1 MDPAQRTYHWK
12 PNDTLYFH
20 KKVNERNPTIPS
32 YNEPYYQYRET
43 KLEHVPK
50 PRNNPTWTSSVFSC
64 SSNNPPPP
72 SETQSQKSGVNPPPR
87 QGQTSYQRTF
97 AKEGYPTYSAKKE
110 IPLSPTKLGKN
121 Y

>member
-1 MDPAQRTYHWK
+1 M
-12 PNDTLYFH
+12 
-20 KKVNERNPTIPS
+20 NERNPTVPS

-50 PRNNPTWTSSVFSC
+50 TRVNPTWTSSVFA
-64 SSNNPPPP
+64 SSVNMPPN
-72 SETQSQKSGVNPPPR
+72 EAQSQKSGVNLPPR
-87 QGQTSYQRTF
+87 QGQTSYQRTY

>member
-1 MDPAQRTYHWK
+1 MSSIDGTISV
-12 PNDTLYFH
+12 FVSS
-20 KKVNERNPTIPS
+20 VNE
-32 YNEPYYQYRET
+32 
-43 KLEHVPK
+43 
-50 PRNNPTWTSSVFSC
+50 
-64 SSNNPPPP
+64 PP
-72 SETQSQKSGVNPPPR
+72 SQTQSQKSGVNLPPR